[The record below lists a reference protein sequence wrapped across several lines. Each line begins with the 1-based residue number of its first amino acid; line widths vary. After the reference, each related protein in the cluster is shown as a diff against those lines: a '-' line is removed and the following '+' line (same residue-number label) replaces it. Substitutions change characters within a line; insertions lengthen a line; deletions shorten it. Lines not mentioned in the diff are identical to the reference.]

1 MAEDEPPGQMGGC
14 RRGGQVATM
23 EISSTRFGLSMFVRL
38 RRVLELVW
46 QSGPLACVGLLLLT
60 LVGGVLP
67 AVQLYVGKLIID
79 TVVAASA
86 RPDGEIFTSR
96 ALGLV
101 GLELGLLV
109 LSAAVQTAGSILQ
122 EVFGEKLTFQI
133 NERILHKA
141 DALELAYF
149 EDSKFYDALQR
160 AQREAGYRPLGLL
173 IQSLSITQSVV
184 SMGALVV
191 LLARLG
197 AFVLP
202 VLVLASVP
210 LLVTTVRFVRMGY
223 LLVRAR
229 TPEARQMSYIKT
241 LMGTDQAAKEIKLF
255 NLGPYFIESFRNLFT
270 KVHRET
276 VDLALRKGAARVG
289 SSVFNAVC
297 YAGLYGYLIWM
308 ALRRLL
314 TIGDLTLYAGAVL
327 QLNNQLQS
335 LSESGARVYQ
345 NALFIDDLFRF
356 LDLEPRRAVAAAP
369 RPVPERIEQG
379 IRFENVSFRY
389 PGSER
394 EVLSGVSFEIRPGE
408 TVALVGENGSGKTTL
423 VKLLTR
429 LYEPTGGRI
438 LLEGRDLAEYEPEQ
452 LRKLVGVVFQDFVR
466 FHATARDNIGY
477 GRVDALT
484 DFERIEA
491 AAGRGGADALI
502 TGLARGYDTMLGK
515 WFREGQELSGGQWQK
530 IALARAYM
538 RDAPVLVLDEPT
550 AALDARAEHEVFS
563 KFRELRQGKM
573 ALLISHRFSTVLT
586 ADRIVVLEGGRVGE
600 QGTHRELAARN
611 GRYAELFTLQ
621 AEGYRE

>member
-1 MAEDEPPGQMGGC
+1 
-14 RRGGQVATM
+14 
-23 EISSTRFGLSMFVRL
+23 MFIRL

-46 QSGPLACVGLLLLT
+46 QSGPLACVGLLILT

-79 TVVAASA
+79 TVVAAST

-133 NERILHKA
+133 NERILRKA

-210 LLVTTVRFVRMGY
+210 LLVTTVRFVRTGY
-223 LLVRAR
+223 LLVQAR
-229 TPEARQMSYIKT
+229 TPEARKMSYIKT

-289 SSVFNAVC
+289 SSAFNALC

-356 LDLEPRRAVAAAP
+356 LDLKPRRAVAAAP
-369 RPVPERIEQG
+369 RPLPERIEQG
-379 IRFENVSFRY
+379 IRFEAVTFRY
-389 PGSER
+389 PGCER

-452 LRKLVGVVFQDFVR
+452 LRELVGVVFQDFVR
-466 FHATARDNIGY
+466 FHATARDNIAY

-491 AAGRGGADALI
+491 AAARGGADALI
-502 TGLARGYDTMLGK
+502 TSLARGYDTMLGK

-538 RDAPVLVLDEPT
+538 RAAPVLVLDEPT

-600 QGTHRELAARN
+600 QGTHRELAAQN

>member
-1 MAEDEPPGQMGGC
+1 
-14 RRGGQVATM
+14 
-23 EISSTRFGLSMFVRL
+23 MFVRL

-46 QSGPLACVGLLLLT
+46 QSGPLACVGLLILT

-79 TVVAASA
+79 TVVAAST

-133 NERILHKA
+133 NERILRNA

-197 AFVLP
+197 VFVLP

-210 LLVTTVRFVRMGY
+210 LLVTTVRFVRTGY
-223 LLVRAR
+223 LLVQAR

-255 NLGPYFIESFRNLFT
+255 DLGPYFIESFRNLFT

-276 VDLALRKGAARVG
+276 VALALRKGAARVG
-289 SSVFNAVC
+289 SSVFNALC

-345 NALFIDDLFRF
+345 NALFINDLFRF

-369 RPVPERIEQG
+369 RPLPERIEQG
-379 IRFENVSFRY
+379 IRFEDVSFRY

-438 LLEGRDLAEYEPEQ
+438 LLEGRDLAEYEPEK
-452 LRKLVGVVFQDFVR
+452 LRELVGVVFQDFVR

-484 DFERIEA
+484 DLERIEA
-491 AAGRGGADALI
+491 AAGRGGASALV
-502 TGLARGYDTMLGK
+502 TSLARGYDTMLGK
-515 WFREGQELSGGQWQK
+515 WFREGQDLSGGQWQK

-550 AALDARAEHEVFS
+550 AALDARAEHEVSS
-563 KFRELRQGKM
+563 KFRELRRGKM

-600 QGTHRELAARN
+600 QGTHRELAAQN
-611 GRYAELFTLQ
+611 GRYAELFNLQ
-621 AEGYRE
+621 AEGYRA

>member
-1 MAEDEPPGQMGGC
+1 
-14 RRGGQVATM
+14 M
-23 EISSTRFGLSMFVRL
+23 EISSIRFGVSMFIRL

-46 QSGPLACVGLLLLT
+46 QSGPLACVGLLILT

-79 TVVAASA
+79 TVVAAST

-133 NERILHKA
+133 NERILRKA

-210 LLVTTVRFVRMGY
+210 LLVTTVRFVRTGY
-223 LLVRAR
+223 LLVQAR
-229 TPEARQMSYIKT
+229 TPEARKMSYIKT

-289 SSVFNAVC
+289 SSAFNALC

-356 LDLEPRRAVAAAP
+356 LDLKPRRAVAAAP
-369 RPVPERIEQG
+369 RPLPERIEQG
-379 IRFENVSFRY
+379 IRFEAVTFRY
-389 PGSER
+389 PGCER

-452 LRKLVGVVFQDFVR
+452 LRELVGVVFQDFVR
-466 FHATARDNIGY
+466 FHATARDNIAY

-491 AAGRGGADALI
+491 AAARGGADALI
-502 TGLARGYDTMLGK
+502 TSLARGYDTMLGK

-538 RDAPVLVLDEPT
+538 RAAPVLVLDEPT

-600 QGTHRELAARN
+600 QGTHRELAAQN

>member
-1 MAEDEPPGQMGGC
+1 
-14 RRGGQVATM
+14 M

-46 QSGPLACVGLLLLT
+46 QSGPLACVGLLILT

-79 TVVAASA
+79 TVVAAST

-133 NERILHKA
+133 NERILRNA

-197 AFVLP
+197 VFVLP

-210 LLVTTVRFVRMGY
+210 LLVTTVRFVRTGY
-223 LLVRAR
+223 LLVQAR

-255 NLGPYFIESFRNLFT
+255 DLGPYFIESFRNLFT

-276 VDLALRKGAARVG
+276 VALALRKGAARVG
-289 SSVFNAVC
+289 SSVFNALC

-345 NALFIDDLFRF
+345 NALFINDLFRF

-369 RPVPERIEQG
+369 RPLPERIEQG
-379 IRFENVSFRY
+379 IRFEDVSFRY

-438 LLEGRDLAEYEPEQ
+438 LLEGRDLAEYEPEK
-452 LRKLVGVVFQDFVR
+452 LRELVGVVFQDFVR

-484 DFERIEA
+484 DLERIEA
-491 AAGRGGADALI
+491 AAGRGGASALV
-502 TGLARGYDTMLGK
+502 TSLARGYDTMLGK
-515 WFREGQELSGGQWQK
+515 WFREGQDLSGGQWQK

-550 AALDARAEHEVFS
+550 AALDARAEHEVSS
-563 KFRELRQGKM
+563 KFRELRRGKM

-600 QGTHRELAARN
+600 QGTHRELAAQN
-611 GRYAELFTLQ
+611 GRYAELFNLQ
-621 AEGYRE
+621 AEGYRA